1 MLDFEALLASPLLKT
16 TKVTLEDGRT
26 VRLHELPVFVIEDVQ
41 DIGQQVDGSVRTVME
56 NIVRVVAHSLLGRI
70 PTPDELDRVRETFG
84 ISTVMHLYYE
94 ALKFS
99 RLGPSALDETKKH

>member
-1 MLDFEALLASPLLKT
+1 MLDFESLLASPPLKT
-16 TKVTLEDGRT
+16 TTVTLPDERQVT
-26 VRLHELPVFVIEDVQ
+26 LHELPVLIIEDVQ
-41 DIGQQVDGSVRTVME
+41 DIGQQDDGSVRSVME

-70 PTPDELDRVRETFG
+70 PTSDELRQVRENFG

-99 RLGPSALDETKKH
+99 RLGPGALDDTKKH